1 MIRRASLAALLVL
14 MLSAATVW
22 AATKT
27 VSISSTHYTPATV
40 TVAMGGSV
48 KWKNTTGKKHN
59 VTADAFFLGSWFWP
73 STTIKAHTTSTALTF
88 PEAGTFTYHDSQSAA
103 LRGTVSVPM
112 TADVAVLSLGS
123 SFTLT
128 LGTVPASN
136 GGPVWHDVQGRVN
149 GGAWSTVGTTSGNTT
164 GFQPTSAGTW
174 EFQTRLYHALSG
186 ATTGWS
192 PTLTIT
198 VL

>member
-1 MIRRASLAALLVL
+1 
-14 MLSAATVW
+14 MLSAVTVL

-73 STTIKAHTTSTALTF
+73 STTIKAHTTSAALTF

-112 TADVAVLSLGS
+112 KADAVVVSQGS
-123 SFTLT
+123 SLTLT
-128 LGTVPASN
+128 LGTKPTSD
-136 GGPVWHDVQGRVN
+136 GGPVSHEVQARVN
-149 GGAWSTVGTTSGNTT
+149 GGAWSTIATTLSTTT
-164 GFQPTSAGTW
+164 GFTPTSAGTW